1 MRKRQEYSRKIE
13 SLVWVFE
20 HQSKKLTIEERWQKI
35 IECKDFE
42 ISEEEQEIL
51 KEKLGLKI

>member
-1 MRKRQEYSRKIE
+1 
-13 SLVWVFE
+13 VWVFE